1 MSDGFWSSVGHELR
15 NPLSTILVQAE
26 ALSDEVYGPLQASQL
41 WAVQSIQESVT
52 STLEMIRDL
61 VELFQ
66 GRSNSEAGESS
77 VCHPHSMIEKAR
89 ELNADQ
95 TKLRSIELVNQ
106 SDENGT
112 IELGNEDSVQRVITK
127 MLGLL
132 LLVLPSRSKVE
143 LSVSKS
149 PTDLLIEAKVGLAEG
164 LLATDSIEEDAG
176 SSRLL
181 DGARNIMPI
190 GFALVA
196 QVVRSLHG
204 EWKVR
209 SSGGEVTAFSIILPI

>member
-26 ALSDEVYGPLQASQL
+26 ALSGEVYGPLQASQL
-41 WAVQSIQESVT
+41 WAVQSIHESVT

-66 GRSNSEAGESS
+66 GRSNSESGESS
-77 VCHPHSMIEKAR
+77 ICHPHAMIEKAR

-95 TKLRSIELVNQ
+95 TKTRSIELINQ
-106 SDENGT
+106 SDET
-112 IELGNEDSVQRVITK
+112 DVVELVNEESVQRVITR

-164 LLATDSIEEDAG
+164 LLATDLIEEDAG

-181 DGARNIMPI
+181 DGARNITPI